1 MKSAAAHRH
10 RFGSRRPRLANCFL
24 EIGAEIGER
33 FRASRMR
40 HLLHQR
46 YLEATARTACG
57 LVLAMG
63 E

>member
-1 MKSAAAHRH
+1 
-10 RFGSRRPRLANCFL
+10 
-24 EIGAEIGER
+24 
-33 FRASRMR
+33 MR

-57 LVLAMG
+57 LVLAMA